1 MFERIKQFKKLS
13 EEIKNLSREREKELG
28 GNVLEIC
35 VADDGDFLSPYS
47 PTGSPLISGEIAE
60 FIDHNVKRL
69 DPSEKM
75 KIVIKSD
82 CISDDEKPVYENA
95 VKNYYHA
102 EFLQAA
108 RGLKRNTVL
117 TVAMTITAA
126 IIFALAVVLDKLSVD
141 SVILNMID
149 VVAWVFMW
157 EAADIFFFRR
167 NELKL
172 NRIRAFNVIRSEII
186 FEKLK

>member
-1 MFERIKQFKKLS
+1 MFERIKQFKQLAK
-13 EEIKNLSREREKELG
+13 EIKDLSQERKEKLG

-35 VADDGDFLSPYS
+35 VADDGEFLSPYS
-47 PTGSPLISGEIAE
+47 PNGAPLISGETAE

-69 DPSEKM
+69 NPSEK
-75 KIVIKSD
+75 IEVLIKSD
-82 CISDDEKPVYENA
+82 CISENEQPVYQDA
-95 VKNYYHA
+95 IKNYYHA

-108 RGLKRNTVL
+108 SGLKRNTVL
-117 TVAMTITAA
+117 TVCMTITAA
-126 IIFALAVVLDKLSVD
+126 LIFALAVVLDKFGVD

-167 NELKL
+167 SELKL
-172 NRIRAFNVIRSEII
+172 KRLISFNIIRSKIT
-186 FEKLK
+186 FESLR